1 MSGLFKAA
9 AAAVVVSVLSL
20 PAVARADEAEIAAAI
35 GRWQDHFNAGD
46 AKAAVEAMFTE
57 DARLLPPKANMVEG
71 REAIT
76 AFWQAAMDS
85 PVHDLELGLVSAEIL
100 GDTAIET
107 GTWALMVPAEDGSG
121 EIRATGKTL
130 VIWKKG
136 ADGTWRMSQDMWND
150 SPGS

>member
-1 MSGLFKAA
+1 MSRMFRAAA
-9 AAAVVVSVLSL
+9 AAAVAAMLAL
-20 PAVARADEAEIAAAI
+20 PATADEAEIAAAI

-107 GTWALMVPAEDGSG
+107 GTWALMVPAEDGKG
-121 EIRATGKTL
+121 EVRATGKTL
-130 VIWKKG
+130 VVWKKG
-136 ADGTWRMSQDMWND
+136 ADGAWRMSQDMWND
-150 SPGS
+150 SPGM